1 MKDATSLFIKA
12 WRVLNS
18 GFDSATFED
27 RDGVVSCF
35 GHVPVLFF
43 NLSFA
48 LHPAADQE
56 AFRDQ
61 LRTVASREAGCAHPT
76 ALVLEEAGLPGGWE
90 SILATQ
96 SRVPL
101 MPLLAMETE
110 ELLAPRRSAPPELEI
125 RRVSNPRIA
134 RHFAGINAHAY
145 QMPPELFD
153 CMADKRFWS
162 DDQLAFV
169 GYVNGEP
176 VSTAAALPAA
186 GTVYIAMVATMPG
199 SQGRGYA
206 ENVMRR
212 AVTEGQRAMGVR
224 RTTLHASEAGSKV
237 YAAMGYRAGPRMLL
251 VGRA

>member
-125 RRVSNPRIA
+125 RRVSNHRIA

-169 GYVNGEP
+169 DY
-176 VSTAAALPAA
+176 
-186 GTVYIAMVATMPG
+186 
-199 SQGRGYA
+199 
-206 ENVMRR
+206 
-212 AVTEGQRAMGVR
+212 
-224 RTTLHASEAGSKV
+224 
-237 YAAMGYRAGPRMLL
+237 
-251 VGRA
+251 